1 MRHKKILK
9 LASISGYIA
18 LPKND
23 YNALMTAIANVGPI
37 AISVAATEW
46 FYYDSGVYNGDC
58 GAEIDHAV
66 TAVGYGTDPN
76 SGNYWLVRNSWG
88 TGWGESGYIRI
99 AREASA
105 ADVKCQTDYN
115 PSAGSACDGG
125 PPTVEVCGLCGIL
138 SDSSYPTGGKLV

>member
-76 SGNYWLVRNSWG
+76 SGNY
-88 TGWGESGYIRI
+88 
-99 AREASA
+99 
-105 ADVKCQTDYN
+105 
-115 PSAGSACDGG
+115 
-125 PPTVEVCGLCGIL
+125 
-138 SDSSYPTGGKLV
+138 

>member
-46 FYYDSGVYNGDC
+46 FYYD
-58 GAEIDHAV
+58 
-66 TAVGYGTDPN
+66 
-76 SGNYWLVRNSWG
+76 
-88 TGWGESGYIRI
+88 
-99 AREASA
+99 
-105 ADVKCQTDYN
+105 
-115 PSAGSACDGG
+115 
-125 PPTVEVCGLCGIL
+125 
-138 SDSSYPTGGKLV
+138 